1 MKIKAYG
8 KVNISLDV
16 VGKREDGYHLLSMIM
31 QNIDLY
37 DEIEVEKQ
45 ECGIILEC
53 NKSYVPVDNRNL
65 AYKAAEIFKERY
77 DIVDG
82 VKDKYRKKYSSFSRS
97 CRW

>member
-45 ECGIILEC
+45 ELKFLKKDMILLME
-53 NKSYVPVDNRNL
+53 
-65 AYKAAEIFKERY
+65 
-77 DIVDG
+77 
-82 VKDKYRKKYSSFSRS
+82 
-97 CRW
+97 

>member
-45 ECGIILEC
+45 KYGITLE
-53 NKSYVPVDNRNL
+53 
-65 AYKAAEIFKERY
+65 
-77 DIVDG
+77 
-82 VKDKYRKKYSSFSRS
+82 
-97 CRW
+97 

>member
-1 MKIKAYG
+1 MKFRVFGSELQFKIDTFRLKGFEYMKIKAYG

-45 ECGIILEC
+45 ECCGE
-53 NKSYVPVDNRNL
+53 NQ
-65 AYKAAEIFKERY
+65 ER
-77 DIVDG
+77 
-82 VKDKYRKKYSSFSRS
+82 RARPS
-97 CRW
+97 W

>member
-37 DEIEVEKQ
+37 DEIEVENNN
-45 ECGIILEC
+45 EELILEC
-53 NKSYVPVDNRNL
+53 NKSYVPTDERNL
-65 AYKAAEIFKERY
+65 AYKAAKFLKK
-77 DIVDG
+77 DII
-82 VKDKYRKKYSSFSRS
+82 
-97 CRW
+97 

>member
-37 DEIEVEKQ
+37 DEIE
-45 ECGIILEC
+45 G
-53 NKSYVPVDNRNL
+53 
-65 AYKAAEIFKERY
+65 KEE
-77 DIVDG
+77 
-82 VKDKYRKKYSSFSRS
+82 
-97 CRW
+97 

>member
-82 VKDKYRKKYSSFSRS
+82 VKINIEKNLNSLN
-97 CRW
+97 